1 MYPPMTSE
9 SLARD
14 SSFWSHLP
22 GPSRKRF
29 GLGFYFTW
37 GGMYRR
43 RDIDIDVLADIK
55 ANAAAVEVVAGMDVE
70 AGVDAGIG
78 MEVDV
83 GVDVEDEV
91 EDEVESSDRGTMEVG
106 VDVVAEIDVPDDTSQ
121 RVEDIKSGH
130 RELEARSLIA
140 SGERAG
146 LLDNVASLE
155 RSNASR
161 HLDDGGMRL
170 RRLETFAIM
179 TITRS
184 GMTPEAIEE
193 LINQRVVEALAAY
206 EANRTAKLAVES
218 QSQNG
223 DDDDN
228 RNGGNGNGNP
238 NRNDRGAM
246 PVARECT
253 YHDFVKC
260 QPLNFKGTKGVNA
273 HKRTVGADAAF
284 PMSWRELIKLMTEM
298 VPEEED
304 RVEKFNGGLPD
315 NIQGNVISAEPTRLQ
330 DAVVVRDNHRQQPPV
345 KRQNVRGQN
354 ARAYTAGNNEKRGY
368 VGTLPFCN
376 KCKLHH
382 EGQCTMR
389 CSTCKKVRHMESD
402 CKAVVATTTR
412 GAPEPNQKGHHR
424 NECPKLKNQT
434 RGNKAGKKTNEAR
447 GKAYVLGG
455 GEANPNS
462 NVVTGTFL
470 LNNHYAS
477 MLFDS
482 SIDMSFMSSTFSA
495 LLDVIPSM
503 LDISYGVKLADRR
516 VAETNT
522 VLRGCTLGLLGHPF
536 NIDLMHVELG
546 SFDVIIGMD
555 WLANHHAVIVCDEK
569 IVWIPY
575 GDEVLTV
582 QGDRSGKEKKS
593 KLSII
598 SYTKTQ
604 KYIKKGCQIFL
615 A

>member
-14 SSFWSHLP
+14 SSSESSA
-22 GPSRKRF
+22 GPSRKRCRSPTATVTLSIHT
-29 GLGFYFTW
+29 LGELVPSHADLLPPRKRFRDSISP
-37 GGMYRR
+37 GDSIEE
-43 RDIDIDVLADIK
+43 DIDIDVLADIK

-70 AGVDAGIG
+70 AGFDAGIG

-83 GVDVEDEV
+83 GVDIEDKV

-146 LLDNVASLE
+146 LLDHVASLE
-155 RSNASR
+155 RSNASK

-184 GMTPEAIEE
+184 GMTLEAIEE

-228 RNGGNGNGNP
+228 RNGGGNGNGNGMGNGDGNGGGNGNGNGGGNGNGNP
-238 NRNDRGAM
+238 NRNNRGAM
-246 PVARECT
+246 HVARECT
-253 YHDFVKC
+253 YHDFMKC

-315 NIQGNVISAEPTRLQ
+315 NIQGNVFAAEPTRLQ
-330 DAVVVRDNHRQQPPV
+330 DAVRIANNLMDQKLKGYAVRNAENKRRLDNNQRDNHRQQPPV

-354 ARAYTAGNNEKRGY
+354 ARAYTAGNNEKKGY

-382 EGQCTMR
+382 EGQCTVR
-389 CSTCKKVRHMESD
+389 CSSCKKVGHMASD
-402 CKAVVATTTR
+402 CKAAVATTTR
-412 GAPEPNQKGHHR
+412 GAPEPNQK
-424 NECPKLKNQT
+424 
-434 RGNKAGKKTNEAR
+434 
-447 GKAYVLGG
+447 
-455 GEANPNS
+455 
-462 NVVTGTFL
+462 VVTCYECGRQGL
-470 LNNHYAS
+470 GVS
-477 MLFDS
+477 IRVKS
-482 SIDMSFMSSTFSA
+482 SIQDRPKVWLTPTQSSEADIPKESILEHALSFEFQVMPFG
-495 LLDVIPSM
+495 L
-503 LDISYGVKLADRR
+503 
-516 VAETNT
+516 TNT
-522 VLRGCTLGLLGHPF
+522 PVKAATSVVSRQDATNF
-536 NIDLMHVELG
+536 YVRIFV
-546 SFDVIIGMD
+546 F
-555 WLANHHAVIVCDEK
+555 
-569 IVWIPY
+569 
-575 GDEVLTV
+575 LT
-582 QGDRSGKEKKS
+582 
-593 KLSII
+593 
-598 SYTKTQ
+598 
-604 KYIKKGCQIFL
+604 
-615 A
+615 